1 MYKSHECVSGYF
13 KKKTKEIPTH
23 EQALH
28 LLHLLKDNRV
38 LLMRQKY
45 ASQSRYVHSIIAK

>member
-1 MYKSHECVSGYF
+1 MYKSHECVSGYL
-13 KKKTKEIPTH
+13 KKENKRNIH
-23 EQALH
+23 EQALY